1 VIAEAEVLAERVA
14 RQASLPR
21 AVKRGFDIACGAVGL
36 ALTAPLLATLA
47 ALIRLDSRGPAFYR
61 GPRMGRGQRSFVMI
75 KLRTMDGSGR
85 VTRVGRWL
93 RPTGLDE
100 LPQLW
105 HVLTGRMS
113 VVGPRPEVL
122 DRVAG
127 YQARMP
133 LYAARHLM
141 RPGITGWAQVNGLR
155 GEASPI
161 DRRLEHDLYYVGSW
175 SLGLDARILWRTPAA
190 IWRDL
195 RRR

>member
-1 VIAEAEVLAERVA
+1 VDAATLQEQVA
-14 RQASLPR
+14 RQPPIAR
-21 AVKRGFDIACGAVGL
+21 AAKRLFDIVCATVGL
-36 ALTAPLLATLA
+36 VLTAPLLAALA
-47 ALIRLDSRGPAFYR
+47 ALIRLDSRGPALFR
-61 GPRMGRGQRSFVMI
+61 GPRMGLGHRPFVMI

-127 YQARMP
+127 YVARLP
-133 LYAARHLM
+133 LYPARHLM

-161 DRRLEHDLYYVGSW
+161 DRRLEHDLHYVGSW
-175 SLGLDARILWRTPAA
+175 SLPLDARILLRTPGT

-195 RRR
+195 RRH